1 MPLRPPRAPD
11 RFFAFT
17 LGSAPASLA
26 ARPAGTRAR
35 RPPQAAGRTA
45 LTFPFHSGRPLKVV
59 AALLLLLAAG
69 SARTEAPSLGHPGYL
84 ILVGAADS
92 TAGYH
97 WRDGPGPGQRS
108 LVWEHGLLTVP
119 ATLALEGFGPRD
131 LAVAVGAGLTG
142 TSDGGELVFSDGRYR
157 ISAPLLLSDPNVS
170 FYAAAGEL
178 ELVGQRI
185 RYLPP
190 QVGGRADP
198 RAGFVFLAG
207 MVVLVV
213 VLMRLARRRRGEGG
227 RR

>member
-1 MPLRPPRAPD
+1 M
-11 RFFAFT
+11 
-17 LGSAPASLA
+17 A
-26 ARPAGTRAR
+26 A
-35 RPPQAAGRTA
+35 AA
-45 LTFPFHSGRPLKVV
+45 
-59 AALLLLLAAG
+59 LLLLAAG
-69 SARTEAPSLGHPGYL
+69 PARAEAPRLGHPGYL

-92 TAGYH
+92 TSGYH
-97 WRDGPGPGQRS
+97 WRNGPGPDQRS

-131 LAVAVGAGLTG
+131 LAVAVGADLTG
-142 TSDGGELVFSDGRYR
+142 TSEGGELVFSDGRYR

-178 ELVGQRI
+178 ELVGERI
-185 RYLPP
+185 RYRPP
-190 QVGGRADP
+190 RAGEHADP
-198 RAGFVFLAG
+198 RAGFIFLAG

>member
-1 MPLRPPRAPD
+1 MPPRLPPAPE
-11 RFFAFT
+11 RFLAFT
-17 LGSAPASLA
+17 LRSAPASLA
-26 ARPAGTRAR
+26 ARPAGDRTR

-45 LTFPFHSGRPLKVV
+45 LTFPCHSGRPLTV
-59 AALLLLLAAG
+59 AAAALLLLAAG
-69 SARTEAPSLGHPGYL
+69 AARAAAPSLGHPGYL
-84 ILVGAADS
+84 ILAGAADS

-97 WRDGPGPGQRS
+97 WRDGPGPDQRS
-108 LVWEHGLLTVP
+108 LVWEQGLLTVP

-131 LAVAVGAGLTG
+131 LAVAVGADLTG
-142 TSDGGELVFSDGRYR
+142 TSEGGELIFSDGRYR
-157 ISAPLLLSDPNVS
+157 ISAPLLLSDPNIS

-178 ELVGQRI
+178 ELVGERI

-190 QVGGRADP
+190 RVGERADP